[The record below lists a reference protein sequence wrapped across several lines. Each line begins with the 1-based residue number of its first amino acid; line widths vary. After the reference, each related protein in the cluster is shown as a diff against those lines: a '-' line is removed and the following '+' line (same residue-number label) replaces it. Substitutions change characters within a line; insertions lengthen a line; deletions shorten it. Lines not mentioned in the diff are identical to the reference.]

1 MAAHGGQE
9 ALVFLETPLVL
20 VLIFFSVVCHEI
32 AHGLVAWKLGDP
44 TAWRMGRLSFNP
56 LVHIDIF
63 GTILLPLFLLLMGSR
78 FLFAWA
84 KPVPVNPAYFRN
96 RKQGMML
103 VALAGP
109 ATNLAL
115 AVAMSLLLKVG
126 GALMPVFLA
135 KAIATTALMN
145 VILMAFNLIPI
156 PPLDGSRI
164 VANFLGGRLYWNYM
178 RLERYG
184 MMIVFGLL
192 FLGVISRLLYPV
204 MILGIRFLGITP
216 YFY

>member
-1 MAAHGGQE
+1 MASARRQE
-9 ALVFLETPLVL
+9 TIVLLEAPLVI
-20 VLIFFSVVCHEI
+20 VMVFFSVVCHEI
-32 AHGLVAWKLGDP
+32 AHGLTAWKLGDP

-56 LVHIDIF
+56 MVHIDLF
-63 GTILLPLFLLLMGSR
+63 GTILLPAFLLLIGSR

-103 VALAGP
+103 VAMAGP

-115 AVAMSLLLKVG
+115 ALLLSLLLRFG
-126 GALMPVFLA
+126 GGVMPGFLA
-135 KAIATTALMN
+135 RAVATAALMN
-145 VILMAFNLIPI
+145 VILMAFNLIPV

-164 VANFLGGRLYWNYM
+164 VANFLTGRAYWSYM

-184 MMIVFGLL
+184 MMIIFGLL

-204 MILGIRFLGITP
+204 MILGIRFLGISP
-216 YFY
+216 YFF

>member
-1 MAAHGGQE
+1 M
-9 ALVFLETPLVL
+9 FLETPLVL

-32 AHGLVAWKLGDP
+32 AHGLMAWKLGDP

-115 AVAMSLLLKVG
+115 AVAMSLLLKFAGTV
-126 GALMPVFLA
+126 MPAFLA
-135 KAIATTALMN
+135 KALATTALMN
-145 VILMAFNLIPI
+145 VILMAFNLLPI

-164 VANFLGGRLYWNYM
+164 VANFLGGKLYWNYM

>member
-1 MAAHGGQE
+1 M
-9 ALVFLETPLVL
+9 LLETPLVL

-32 AHGLVAWKLGDP
+32 SHGLTAWKLGDP

-56 LVHIDIF
+56 MVHIDIF

-103 VALAGP
+103 VAAAGP
-109 ATNLAL
+109 ATNLTL
-115 AVAMSLLLKVG
+115 AVLMSLLLKLAG
-126 GALMPVFLA
+126 GVMPGFLA
-135 KAIATTALMN
+135 RAIATTALMN

-164 VANFLGGRLYWNYM
+164 VANFLRGSLYWNYM

-216 YFY
+216 YF

>member
-1 MAAHGGQE
+1 V
-9 ALVFLETPLVL
+9 LLETPLVL

-32 AHGLVAWKLGDP
+32 SHGLVAWKLGDP

-115 AVAMSLLLKVG
+115 AIAMSLLLRFG
-126 GALMPVFLA
+126 GSIMPAFLA
-135 KAIATTALMN
+135 SALATTALMN

-204 MILGIRFLGITP
+204 MILGIRFLGIAT

>member
-1 MAAHGGQE
+1 MASDGRQE
-9 ALVFLETPLVL
+9 ALVLLETPLVL

-32 AHGLVAWKLGDP
+32 SHGLAAWKLGDP

-56 LVHIDIF
+56 MVHIDIF

-96 RKQGMML
+96 RKRGMML
-103 VALAGP
+103 VAAAGP
-109 ATNLAL
+109 ATNLTL
-115 AVAMSLLLKVG
+115 AVLMSLLLKLG
-126 GALMPVFLA
+126 GGVMPGFLA
-135 KAIATTALMN
+135 RAIATTALMN

-164 VANFLGGRLYWNYM
+164 VANFLRGSLYWNYM

-204 MILGIRFLGITP
+204 MVLGIRFLGITP
-216 YFY
+216 YF